1 MNGITINGRHSWY
14 DFHALPAGVEYE
26 YPERQRVTE
35 RVAFSNVEYDFSAL
49 FGVPV
54 YNKRNVRY
62 KFKFAKGDTG
72 ENFIDLDRF
81 IAFLYSLEGEL
92 EIYDDETPDH
102 CWVGEFYSVKD
113 VSCTGRKSGA
123 RMVEVTFR
131 CEPMRR
137 YKPIYAATETR
148 YPDVND
154 DGFCNSS
161 DAQIIETAAAA
172 IGAGDPSGLTPE
184 QELRADA
191 DRDGTISASDAA
203 LVLMYASDVGAG
215 HREDS
220 VGSWAEFLGEI
231 KTIEVV

>member
-1 MNGITINGRHSWY
+1 
-14 DFHALPAGVEYE
+14 
-26 YPERQRVTE
+26 
-35 RVAFSNVEYDFSAL
+35 
-49 FGVPV
+49 
-54 YNKRNVRY
+54 
-62 KFKFAKGDTG
+62 
-72 ENFIDLDRF
+72 
-81 IAFLYSLEGEL
+81 
-92 EIYDDETPDH
+92 
-102 CWVGEFYSVKD
+102 
-113 VSCTGRKSGA
+113 
-123 RMVEVTFR
+123 
-131 CEPMRR
+131 MRR

-172 IGAGDPSGLTPE
+172 IGAGDPSGLTHE